1 MSQTLTNLLAHLVFS
16 TKNRRHIITPEI
28 EPELFA
34 YIGGILKSRGTP
46 SGARESTEGAIERVE
61 EGTAALARSVYDRG
75 SLSSHKTMTR
85 TEVFQLK
92 RYVEAVLAELLQV
105 H

>member
-1 MSQTLTNLLAHLVFS
+1 MKQKARF
-16 TKNRRHIITPEI
+16 
-28 EPELFA
+28 
-34 YIGGILKSRGTP
+34 ILKSRGTP